1 MRALVA
7 IALLTIAAPGRA
19 GNAPVRP
26 PERLSE
32 TGLYAPG
39 GALVVAPENRPYAP
53 QYPLWTDGASKA
65 RWIHLPAG
73 TAIDTTDPDAWV
85 FPVGT
90 KLWKEF
96 AFDGKKVETRLLWRV
111 DGERWI
117 FATYVWNDAGTDA
130 VLAPNEG
137 VPGAAEIT
145 PGKRHSIPSV
155 FECTACHASAGSVP
169 LGFSTL
175 QLSDD
180 RDPNAIHA
188 EPLERGMVTLRT
200 LVEERRLVP
209 DRSAWVEDP
218 PRIAAAN
225 PIERAVLGYLHGN
238 CGHCHNPVGPLA
250 PVGMVLSH
258 PVTVEPG
265 SAAPAL
271 VTTWDRSG
279 HWEIPG
285 LSAGVSRRIAA
296 GFPER
301 STIVERMRS
310 RKPSTRMPPLGT
322 ALPDRDAV
330 ALLESWIRGASG
342 HVVRY
347 QGPSAPSAVQTTE

>member
-19 GNAPVRP
+19 GDASPVRP

-32 TGLYAPG
+32 TGLYASG
-39 GALVVAPENRPYAP
+39 GTLVVAPENRPYAP
-53 QYPLWTDGASKA
+53 QYPLWTDGAAKA
-65 RWIHLPAG
+65 RWIYLPAG
-73 TAIDTTDPDAWV
+73 TTIDTTDPDAWV

-96 AFDGKKVETRLLWRV
+96 AFAGKKVETRLLWRV
-111 DGERWI
+111 DEARWI
-117 FATYVWNDAGTDA
+117 FATYVWNDEGTDA
-130 VLAPNEG
+130 LLAPDEG
-137 VPGAAEIT
+137 VPGAAPIA

-180 RDPNAIHA
+180 RDPNAVHA
-188 EPLERGMVTLRT
+188 EPLDPGMVTLRT
-200 LVEERRLVP
+200 LVKEGRLVP
-209 DRSAWVEDP
+209 DRSAWVADP
-218 PRIAAAN
+218 PRIAASN
-225 PIERAVLGYLHGN
+225 PVERAALGYLHGN

-258 PVTVEPG
+258 PVTIQPG
-265 SAAPAL
+265 GVAPAL

-279 HWEIPG
+279 QWAIPG
-285 LSAGVSRRIAA
+285 LAAGASRRIAA

-310 RKPSTRMPPLGT
+310 RRPASQMPPLGT
-322 ALPDRDAV
+322 ALPDREAV
-330 ALLESWIRGASG
+330 ALLETWIRGE
-342 HVVRY
+342 
-347 QGPSAPSAVQTTE
+347 AVTAGKR